1 MKIKINKKFSGLVT
15 CIDEQMLP
23 YSVGYTCVVER
34 SIFAGSMKMKSL
46 MFKSII
52 EGTIREIVSK
62 NKMKYFMKNVDD
74 DFNKERNM
82 WIDLGKTNKA
92 QREIRDTIIGILIG
106 ESKRFKFNLIRF
118 DWMPSQT
125 CHTLEAALS

>member
-1 MKIKINKKFSGLVT
+1 MIKIEKTYSGLVS

-23 YSVGYTCVVER
+23 YSIGYTCVVER
-34 SIFAGSMKMKSL
+34 SIFTSNMKMKSL

-62 NKMKYFMKNVDD
+62 NKMKYFTKNVED
-74 DFNKERNM
+74 DFNKERNI

-92 QREIRDTIIGILIG
+92 QREIRDTIIGVLID
-106 ESKRFKFNLIRF
+106 EAKKFKFNLIRF
-118 DWMPSQT
+118 DWMPSQA
-125 CHTLEAALS
+125 CHSLEAALS

>member
-1 MKIKINKKFSGLVT
+1 MIKIEKTFNGSVT
-15 CIDEQMLP
+15 CIDEQYLE
-23 YSVGYTCVVER
+23 YSIGYTCVVER
-34 SIFAGSMKMKSL
+34 SIFTSNMKMKSL

-62 NKMKYFMKNVDD
+62 NKMKYFTKNADD
-74 DFNKERNM
+74 DFNKERDI

-92 QREIRDTIIGILIG
+92 QREIRAAIIGILID

-118 DWMPSQT
+118 DWMPSQA